1 MVSAMPRK
9 DERLQLAPLGE
20 FYEDLLTVD
29 GWLAGNSVP
38 QQGKSLL
45 SAKLQEKESKI
56 RGRVEYL
63 AKKRRISPEQMWD
76 DILTGKAEKLSPDE
90 YREMLEKG
98 LEDKNAPDS

>member
-1 MVSAMPRK
+1 MPRK

-20 FYEDLLTVD
+20 FYEDLLAID

-56 RGRVEYL
+56 RDRVGYL
-63 AKKRRISPEQMWD
+63 ARKRRISPEQMWD
-76 DILTGKAEKLSPDE
+76 EILTGKAEKLSPDE
-90 YREMLEKG
+90 YKEMLKELEEKNIT
-98 LEDKNAPDS
+98 DP

>member
-1 MVSAMPRK
+1 MPRK

-20 FYEDLLTVD
+20 FYEDLLAVD
-29 GWLAGNSVP
+29 GWIAGNSIP

-63 AKKRRISPEQMWD
+63 AKKRGISSEQMWD
-76 DILTGKAEKLSPDE
+76 DILTGKAEKLGADE
-90 YREMLEKG
+90 YKEMLEKG
-98 LEDKNAPDS
+98 LEDKDTSNSSR